1 MSINDLYTLAVLLL
15 RSPDK
20 EWETLNLAQCNIDD
34 CGCNILCKLFHS
46 QRLKLKIK
54 KVDISHNKI
63 HWESLSSLCRI
74 FKLWQTEELIISIDA
89 LYDKTTMNTINS
101 FTDMFHKAIHVYFT
115 GKLFSAMALCTYMAK
130 QQRMI
135 VVYSE
140 PRNCIRYYQLT
151 DCKLTDRTIT
161 KLRNLLIQRID
172 MLTINQIT
180 FIHNISCSDATMKST
195 MLSCHIQKVAFCG
208 SNMHSKGAYLMNIP
222 ATIQCNDKPH
232 QIAADY
238 LIAVLCHNIQ
248 ARSSY
253 QRTVSP
259 SLAIPMNGNLQH
271 ILSLRIFD
279 LASSG
284 IGKEAAIDIAAVLS
298 HNAHLQVL
306 QLANNNLQTAGAITV
321 AKGLKRTMK
330 LTQFDLSNNNINEE
344 AVDDIATVLFHN
356 TTLQVLE
363 LANNNLQSVDSIKIA
378 RALCNT
384 VTLTSVSLSFN
395 RISEKQQMTL
405 RSFYL
410 IIPTYRNC
418 T

>member
-1 MSINDLYTLAVLLL
+1 MLRCSVEADCEILSSIENIFDRQIVDLNNTNLSINDLHTLAVLLL

-20 EWETLNLAQCNIDD
+20 EWEMLNLAQCNIDD

-54 KVDISHNKI
+54 KMDIYHNKI

-101 FTDMFHKAIHVYFT
+101 FTNMFHKAIHVYFT

-130 QQRMI
+130 LQRMFA
-135 VVYSE
+135 VYSE
-140 PRNCIRYYQLT
+140 PCNCIRYYQLT

-161 KLRNLLIQRID
+161 KLRNLLIKRID

-222 ATIQCNDKPH
+222 ATIRCNDKPH

-238 LIAVLCHNIQ
+238 LTAILCHNIQ
-248 ARSSY
+248 ARLSY
-253 QRTVSP
+253 QRIVSP

-306 QLANNNLQTAGAITV
+306 QLANNNLQTAGAITI

-330 LTQFDLSNNNINEE
+330 LT
-344 AVDDIATVLFHN
+344 
-356 TTLQVLE
+356 
-363 LANNNLQSVDSIKIA
+363 
-378 RALCNT
+378 
-384 VTLTSVSLSFN
+384 
-395 RISEKQQMTL
+395 
-405 RSFYL
+405 
-410 IIPTYRNC
+410 
-418 T
+418 